1 MNKLHYI
8 FSKYVVNTWEI
19 NGWIHGDHGQKT
31 AIVLET
37 FKLFFFWSPITNGY
51 LLTDEF
57 LLVMH
62 PPIFSSEQIW
72 FWIVLMGL
80 NTIIGCQ

>member
-37 FKLFFFWSPITNGY
+37 FKLFFFLVTNNQWLFAYWWIFAG
-51 LLTDEF
+51 
-57 LLVMH
+57 VA
-62 PPIFSSEQIW
+62 IFSSEQIW
-72 FWIVLMGL
+72 FRIVLMGL
-80 NTIIGCQ
+80 NTSIGCQ

>member
-37 FKLFFFWSPITNGY
+37 FKFFFFLVTNNQWLFAYWWIFAG
-51 LLTDEF
+51 DA
-57 LLVMH
+57 
-62 PPIFSSEQIW
+62 PPNI
-72 FWIVLMGL
+72 
-80 NTIIGCQ
+80 